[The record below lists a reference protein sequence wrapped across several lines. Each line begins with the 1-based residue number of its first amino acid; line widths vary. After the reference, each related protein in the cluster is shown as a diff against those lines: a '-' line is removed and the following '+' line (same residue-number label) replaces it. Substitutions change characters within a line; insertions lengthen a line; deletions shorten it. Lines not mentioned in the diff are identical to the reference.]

1 MGSFLGAKLW
11 DTVSITGAR
20 LRSTPARR
28 IWRPHSAAFEVSAES
43 CQMACVRAVGIL
55 ENPGPWRTWTYPPS
69 WSVAM
74 NRGTPA
80 VAVVLDR
87 LSAALVRDR
96 TGGAPAVVRPVRMRF
111 PTWYTE
117 IVPVVADVSPVTGP
131 PTMN

>member
-1 MGSFLGAKLW
+1 
-11 DTVSITGAR
+11 
-20 LRSTPARR
+20 
-28 IWRPHSAAFEVSAES
+28 
-43 CQMACVRAVGIL
+43 
-55 ENPGPWRTWTYPPS
+55 
-69 WSVAM
+69 M

-131 PTMN
+131 PTMNS